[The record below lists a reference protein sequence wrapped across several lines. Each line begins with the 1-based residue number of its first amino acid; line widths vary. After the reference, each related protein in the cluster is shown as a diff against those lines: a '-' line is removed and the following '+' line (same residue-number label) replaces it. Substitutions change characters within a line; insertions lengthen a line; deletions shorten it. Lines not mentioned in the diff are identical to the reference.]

1 MSVLPVDGRQRRLK
15 RMKLVLAFAAAAFAL
30 ACAFL
35 GPLLIIGLVGK
46 GPGKPTYDSLTQI
59 CGAVGA
65 TAITAVMVV
74 ILRRYER
81 RLGFADADADA
92 GADGGAGKAAKADE
106 VEPPTPA
113 ARVRTGLALP
123 DPAYDR
129 RIGRFRA
136 ARTPLVVVGVIGGL
150 GGAVAIVLKAMN
162 RDEGLLFTVGLAGLF
177 VMICAALLDWLVCQH
192 EIFRLRLRKA
202 QHLGESGRVR
212 FDEETAQWLA
222 RQGRLHRVDRWVS
235 RAFILT
241 LLAVIIVA
249 VAKLPG
255 FGVALGAFVLAT
267 IVYVV
272 EFVVVQRKLARDEIL
287 FDVTDIKSI
296 VSKLTGGVIA

>member
-1 MSVLPVDGRQRRLK
+1 
-15 RMKLVLAFAAAAFAL
+15 MKLLLAVTAAGFAL

-35 GPLLIIGLVGK
+35 GPLLIIGVLGK
-46 GPGKPTYDSLTQI
+46 GPGKPTYESLTQI
-59 CGAVGA
+59 CGTVGA

-74 ILRRYER
+74 VLRRYER
-81 RLGFADADADA
+81 RIGLADDVEVT
-92 GADGGAGKAAKADE
+92 AK
-106 VEPPTPA
+106 PPTPA
-113 ARVRTGLALP
+113 ERVRAGLALS

-129 RIGRFRA
+129 RIGWIRA
-136 ARTPLVVVGVIGGL
+136 ARPPLIWVGVVGGL

-162 RDEGLLFTVGLAGLF
+162 RDEGFLFFAGLTGLL
-177 VMICAALLDWLVCQH
+177 VMVCAALLDWLVCQH

-202 QHLGESGRVR
+202 RHLAESGRVQ
-212 FDEETAQWLA
+212 FDDETRQWLV
-222 RQGRLHRVDRWVS
+222 RQAHLHRIDRWVS

-241 LLAVIIVA
+241 LVAVIVVA
-249 VAKLPG
+249 VGKLPG

-267 IVYVV
+267 VGYIV

-287 FDVTDIKSI
+287 FDVNDIKSI